1 MPEVNL
7 FQDYLPVLIVMGL
20 TVAMAIGSVVAGSII
35 NAVFGKLIKPKN
47 RYPEKL
53 GPWECGIEP
62 VGSAD
67 AGKFTVQFYIIAV
80 LFVIFDVETLFLFP
94 WAVVLDKIGMIGLVE
109 MVLFMVILL
118 VGFIYAWA
126 KGALEWVK

>member
-1 MPEVNL
+1 MPEVNV
-7 FQDYLPVLIVMGL
+7 FQDYLPVMIVMGI
-20 TVAMAIGSVVAGSII
+20 TAMFAFGAVVAGVI
-35 NAVFGKLIKPKN
+35 LKPKN
-47 RYPEKL
+47 KYPEKL

-62 VGSAD
+62 EGEAD

-94 WAVVLDKIGMIGLVE
+94 WAVVLDKIGMFAFIE
-109 MVLFMVILL
+109 MVLFIAILL
-118 VGFIYAWA
+118 VGFFYAWA